1 MNEFKNII
9 TTVVAKGLGL
19 LAAVVAIT
27 SCNTI
32 FTDQSDCPAGLS
44 LHFRYDYNMSYV
56 NTLHKKNDCL
66 TVYVYDS
73 EGNLVTSS
81 AESGEVLAD
90 EDYHMDIS
98 LPEGSYNIVA
108 YGGMLCEKSSF
119 TVKDASVK
127 SAPSKMS
134 DLRVELKHDNMTSDG
149 QLHNHFHGAKRLEME
164 NTFVEDTLYM
174 VKNTNNIRII
184 LQQAQGNPLSSSDFI
199 FKITDDNTL
208 MRYDNAVIPNG
219 TITYYPWTKGE
230 EVIGNS
236 DQSET
241 PVSVAY
247 AEFSLAR
254 IMAGSGSKLTIL
266 RKDTEEVVLSIP
278 LDKYLLLLR
287 SELYS
292 DMPHQEYL
300 DREDEWSVIFFLDSG
315 LRWLNTHIVI
325 NDWTVRLNNIGL

>member
-1 MNEFKNII
+1 MNDLKNII
-9 TTVVAKGLGL
+9 TAVVAKGLCL

-27 SCNTI
+27 SCSTI
-32 FTDQSDCPAGLS
+32 FTDQSDCPVGLS
-44 LHFRYDYNMSYV
+44 LYFRYDYNMSYV

-73 EGNLVTSS
+73 EGNLVTSC

-127 SAPSKMS
+127 SAPARLA
-134 DLRVELKHDNMTSDG
+134 DLRVELDHDQMSSDG
-149 QLHNHFHGAKRLEME
+149 QLHNHFHGAKKLEME
-164 NTFVEDTLYM
+164 NTFVEDTVYM

-184 LQQAQGNPLSSSDFI
+184 LQQAQGNPLSSSDFV
-199 FKITDDNTL
+199 FTITDDNTL
-208 MRYDNAVIPNG
+208 MNYDNAVIPNG

-230 EVIGNS
+230 EVIGTS
-236 DQSET
+236 DASDT

-254 IMAGSGSKLTIL
+254 IMAGSGSRLTIA
-266 RKDTEEVVLSIP
+266 RKDTEETVLSIP
-278 LDKYLLLLR
+278 LDKYLLLLK
-287 SELYS
+287 SELYA
-292 DMPHQEYL
+292 DMPPQEYL

-315 LRWLNTHIVI
+315 LRWINTHIVI
-325 NDWTVRLNNIGL
+325 NDWTVRLNHIGL